1 MLASKEFTERI
12 QLWAMALLDKIQK
25 DMVEA
30 MKSKDEAR
38 LGALRMVK
46 SALKK
51 HEIDAMKPLDEPSE
65 MQVMNTLLKQRRES
79 VDMFRKGG
87 REELAEKEEAEIR
100 ILESYLPQGATEEE
114 LSVAVAAAI
123 AETGANS
130 AKQMGLVMKTAQGKL
145 AGKRVDGKVLSDLVK
160 SRLG

>member
-1 MLASKEFTERI
+1 
-12 QLWAMALLDKIQK
+12 MALLDKIQK

-38 LGALRMVK
+38 LSVVRMIK

-51 HEIDAMKPLDEPSE
+51 HEIDAMKPLDEPTE

-87 REELAEKEEAEIR
+87 REELAVKEEAEIK
-100 ILESYLPQGATEEE
+100 ILESYLPQSASQEE
-114 LSVAVAAAI
+114 LEAAVTAAI
-123 AETGANS
+123 AETGATS
-130 AKQMGLVMKTAQGKL
+130 AKQMGQVMKAAQAKL
-145 AGKRVDGKVLSDLVK
+145 AGKRVEGKVLSELVK
-160 SRLG
+160 AKLTA